1 MKNIAVVALAAGEG
15 TRMKSSLPKVL
26 HNVCGRP
33 MIGWVIESIL
43 GLKPCGTY
51 IVVGHQAD
59 LVKEKSARKEI
70 VFVEQKKQ
78 LGSGHALMQVE
89 QKLKHFNGSILVLCA
104 DTPLIK
110 TETLSVLLNF
120 HSREKNAATVLS
132 VMNDDPLGYGRIV
145 RSSSGQVEKIVE
157 EKDASRDIKKIKEIN
172 SGIYCF
178 ESPIIWGA
186 LKKIKS
192 ENVKKEYYLT
202 DAIDILNRQGEKVG
216 GCTICEAN
224 EVMGVNS
231 RVELSAAEKAK
242 RFEILEKHMISG
254 VTVIDPSNTYVSADA
269 VIGGDTTILPGTTIE
284 GKTVIGTNCRI
295 GPAAFISNSSIGNS
309 VEVRSSYIYDSE
321 IGNEAQIGPFSHIR
335 PGTILKTGV
344 KVGNFSEVKKST
356 IEEGAK
362 VNHLTYIGDA
372 TVGKKVNIGAG
383 TITCNYDGVKK
394 HKTIIGDR
402 SFIGSNVNFVAPVEI
417 GSDAVIGAG
426 STITDNVP
434 SKALAIARARQ
445 VNKIRK

>member
-216 GCTICEAN
+216 GAQ
-224 EVMGVNS
+224 
-231 RVELSAAEKAK
+231 
-242 RFEILEKHMISG
+242 
-254 VTVIDPSNTYVSADA
+254 YVRR
-269 VIGGDTTILPGTTIE
+269 T
-284 GKTVIGTNCRI
+284 K
-295 GPAAFISNSSIGNS
+295 
-309 VEVRSSYIYDSE
+309 
-321 IGNEAQIGPFSHIR
+321 
-335 PGTILKTGV
+335 
-344 KVGNFSEVKKST
+344 
-356 IEEGAK
+356 
-362 VNHLTYIGDA
+362 
-372 TVGKKVNIGAG
+372 
-383 TITCNYDGVKK
+383 
-394 HKTIIGDR
+394 
-402 SFIGSNVNFVAPVEI
+402 
-417 GSDAVIGAG
+417 
-426 STITDNVP
+426 
-434 SKALAIARARQ
+434 
-445 VNKIRK
+445 